1 MKFSFK
7 WNIRTTVGA
16 LIGLISPML
25 IVPVTIL
32 LISYLQNF
40 QYQQLWHNFLD
51 NATTQ
56 SKFLSLSIIAN
67 LFWFYFFLN
76 KERWDLARGVII
88 GSALYLPYII
98 YVTLIR

>member
-1 MKFSFK
+1 MKVSLK
-7 WNIRTTVGA
+7 WNIRTTVGT
-16 LIGLISPML
+16 LIGVISPML
-25 IVPVTIL
+25 IVPLTIL
-32 LISYLQNF
+32 LISYLHNF

-88 GSALYLPYII
+88 GSALYLPYIV

>member
-7 WNIRTTVGA
+7 WNIRTTAGTI
-16 LIGLISPML
+16 IGVLSPML
-25 IVPVTIL
+25 IVPLTIL
-32 LISYLQNF
+32 VISYLQNF
-40 QYQQLWHNFLD
+40 QYQVLWYKFMDDAN
-51 NATTQ
+51 TQ

-88 GSALYLPYII
+88 GSALYLPYIV